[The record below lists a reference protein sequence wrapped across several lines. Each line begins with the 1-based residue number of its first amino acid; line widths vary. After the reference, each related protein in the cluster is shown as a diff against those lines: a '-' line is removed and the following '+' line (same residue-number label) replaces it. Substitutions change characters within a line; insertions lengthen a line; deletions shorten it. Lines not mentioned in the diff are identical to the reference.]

1 MLLGVEKLR
10 IVPGFTASS
19 PLDAYYMPYS
29 HSLIAA
35 GVWSAVA
42 ALIYK
47 AGWRAEASKDAAM
60 LVGLAVL
67 SHWILDFIAHPRDL
81 SIYDNRWKVGL
92 GFWNDR
98 GPEFALEVALLFAGV
113 ALYLRRNVVS
123 AAHKWGVI
131 LFGMGL
137 VMIQAGDTFV
147 PRSPL
152 RAQMTVVGVWVFYTL
167 FVGIVFLLERRR

>member
-1 MLLGVEKLR
+1 
-10 IVPGFTASS
+10 
-19 PLDAYYMPYS
+19 
-29 HSLIAA
+29 
-35 GVWSAVA
+35 
-42 ALIYK
+42 
-47 AGWRAEASKDAAM
+47 M

-92 GFWNDR
+92 GFWNYR
-98 GPEFALEVALLFAGV
+98 GPEFALEVALLVAGIV
-113 ALYLRRNVVS
+113 LYLRRNVVS

-137 VMIQAGDTFV
+137 VVIQVGDTFV

-152 RAQMTVVGVWVFYTL
+152 TAQMTVVGAWVFYTL